1 MWVGIVTLYT
11 WICSMRTPT
20 CVHWLDCGRQTLYI
34 SSTIRLKLDVHP
46 ASGRVQLVAGQVI
59 ASIQKFIGRVR
70 PIRHLQK
77 RLLFYEC
84 KRYIYTVIC
93 VVCCFTSF
101 WVYSWHVVNR
111 GHKNF
116 VHFVKLTVSRINI
129 REQLLF

>member
-1 MWVGIVTLYT
+1 MSI
-11 WICSMRTPT
+11 PT

-70 PIRHLQK
+70 PIRHLK
-77 RLLFYEC
+77 KDGYFMNASA
-84 KRYIYTVIC
+84 IYTVIC

-101 WVYSWHVVNR
+101 
-111 GHKNF
+111 
-116 VHFVKLTVSRINI
+116 
-129 REQLLF
+129 